1 MPFNGVNPSI
11 RVYDYDVTNRKI
23 VNFYQ
28 HYLPLDDLYLEDEP
42 RFFPTEKDASVDEFL
57 LKDDRRNRNSK
68 FMKHPPDISRKKRD
82 AEKFSHP

>member
-28 HYLPLDDLYLEDEP
+28 HYLPLDDMYLEDEN
-42 RFFPTEKDASVDEFL
+42 KDS
-57 LKDDRRNRNSK
+57 SQ
-68 FMKHPPDISRKKRD
+68 IKKRCIR
-82 AEKFSHP
+82 